1 VKGVIGHFKNDRR
14 VQVWDIWN
22 EPDNTND
29 SSYGK
34 DKLNQEP
41 AGKKEKTVEMLK
53 LAFEWARSADPSQ
66 PITSGVWIGTWG
78 DPSKLSPTE
87 HLQLEQSD
95 AISFH
100 GYDTAPVMK
109 EKIHNLGRYARPILC
124 TEYMARPRGN
134 TFDPILALLKQ
145 EHVAAYNWGFVA
157 GKSNTIYP
165 WDSWKTPYNAEPKV
179 WFHDIFRIDG
189 TPFDPKEVDYIRSVT
204 GKGK

>member
-1 VKGVIGHFKNDRR
+1 

-95 AISFH
+95 AVSFH

-109 EKIHNLGRYARPILC
+109 EKIHNLGRYSRPILC
-124 TEYMARPRGN
+124 TEYMARPRGS